1 MFSVLNKKIMDII
14 KLMKK
19 YFTDTNYYSMLN
31 LLKQGTS
38 YNVLLSA
45 RDTGKSF
52 QVKHFILLDAIL
64 NDRYFV
70 YIRRYG
76 VEMKTVLV
84 NSYWEDVKLPL
95 INKICGTDYDAI
107 QCVAGEIYM
116 CKYVEGATTLKR
128 EKRIGRTVVLA
139 SAGHIKSTVF
149 KNYYNILLEEFIT
162 EQGYLFDEP
171 RLLMDCI
178 STILRDNAG
187 LVFLLGNLIYRDFPY
202 LGEWGLSHIF
212 DLKSG
217 EIQIYEIDGVKIS
230 VELCDNTASNRTLK
244 SMFFGNAKKN
254 IVGGEYVTQSQPHL
268 PFNYKDA
275 EPIYKLTI
283 LHSHMKYRLEVL
295 EYKSQLSL
303 FVHPCG
309 DGILTRRIVTKQWE
323 YDLLSTRYLYGL
335 TEGDNIVIDLIKK
348 DCVYFSDNLTGTEFR
363 KIIKEYLK

>member
-1 MFSVLNKKIMDII
+1 MDII

-19 YFTDTNYYSMLN
+19 YFTDSNYYSMLN
-31 LLKQGTS
+31 LLKQETP

-52 QVKHFILLDAIL
+52 QIKHFLLLDAIL

-76 VEMKTVLV
+76 VEMKVALV

-95 INKICGTDYDAI
+95 INKICGTDYDTI

-116 CKYVEGATTLKR
+116 CKYVENTTTPKR
-128 EKRIGRTVVLA
+128 EKRVGRTVVLA
-139 SAGHIKSTVF
+139 TAGHIKSTVF
-149 KNYYNILLEEFIT
+149 KNYYNVLLEEFIT

-178 STILRDNAG
+178 STILRDNVG

-283 LHSHMKYRLEVL
+283 LHSHMKYRLEIL
-295 EYKSQLSL
+295 EYENQLSL
-303 FVHPCG
+303 FVHPCN
-309 DGILTRRIVTKQWE
+309 DGVLTHRIVTKQWE

-335 TEGDNIVIDLIKK
+335 TEGDKIVIDLIKK